1 MHWTLPFGIEPFST
15 EFLGVVVREKDG
27 HECEFGYVV
36 QGQTLLKV

>member
-1 MHWTLPFGIEPFST
+1 MHWTLPFGIEPFSA
-15 EFLGVVVREKDG
+15 EFLGLVVREKDG